1 LHLGLSQTQ
10 LAEGIISQAQISN
23 IEKGRIIPLC
33 TTLFQIANK
42 LGVDVNYFYDHA
54 YNYRNDYLSEVKFQ
68 VRKAIRNR
76 DYEMVERLIKAEKN
90 NPIFKIAHN
99 KQFLLWHQ
107 GIIEFYNNQDF
118 KKSISILNEALNLEI
133 NLNVFNHR
141 IQKIEILTSIAIIH
155 NEIGQYKESIQ
166 IYEKAFSKLIDLIDV
181 RDPKLEIRLCY
192 GIAKSLYRRE
202 SFSQTI
208 NYCNRGI
215 KQCLKN
221 ETLYLL
227 GELYYHA
234 GLTYDKQNKFS
245 EAESLYNKAKYLFE
259 IENKELFLETVL
271 NKIKKINEKKV

>member
-1 LHLGLSQTQ
+1 
-10 LAEGIISQAQISN
+10 
-23 IEKGRIIPLC
+23 
-33 TTLFQIANK
+33 
-42 LGVDVNYFYDHA
+42 VNYFYDHA

-76 DYEMVERLIKAEKN
+76 DYEMVERLIKTEKN

-141 IQKIEILTSIAIIH
+141 IQKIEILNSIAIIH
-155 NEIGQYKESIQ
+155 NEIGQYEESIQ
-166 IYEKAFSKLIDLIDV
+166 IYEKAFSKLINLIDV

-192 GIAKSLYRRE
+192 GIAKNLYRTE
-202 SFSQTI
+202 NFSQTI

-215 KQCLKN
+215 KQCLNN

-245 EAESLYNKAKYLFE
+245 KAESLYNKAKYLFE
-259 IENKELFLETVL
+259 IENRELFLETVL
-271 NKIKKINEKKV
+271 NKIKKINEKKQFK